1 MYTVELR
8 MEIPDDIMPML
19 DNNEKVLYSV
29 KQKKYRPAVNTESLI
44 ITSRRVILRKPSM
57 MNIKKSYTD
66 YNYSDISNIILDK
79 GPLRSTIILN
89 LKLDANDL
97 IIESVPNEM
106 AQKAF
111 RIIRERIDQ
120 TKGTSPAA

>member
-1 MYTVELR
+1 

-19 DNNEKVLYSV
+19 DNDEKVLYSV

-97 IIESVPNEM
+97 IIENVPNDM
-106 AQKAF
+106 AQQAF
-111 RIIRERIDQ
+111 RLIRERVDQ
-120 TKGTSPAA
+120 SKGSSPAA

>member
-19 DNNEKVLYSV
+19 DNDEKVLYSV
-29 KQKKYRPAVNTESLI
+29 KQKKYRPSVNTESLI

-97 IIESVPNEM
+97 IIENVPNEM
-106 AQKAF
+106 AQQAF
-111 RIIRERIDQ
+111 RLIRERVDQ
-120 TKGTSPAA
+120 AKGSSPAA

>member
-1 MYTVELR
+1 
-8 MEIPDDIMPML
+8 
-19 DNNEKVLYSV
+19 
-29 KQKKYRPAVNTESLI
+29 
-44 ITSRRVILRKPSM
+44 M

-97 IIESVPNEM
+97 IIENVPNEM
-106 AQKAF
+106 AQQAF
-111 RIIRERIDQ
+111 RLIRERVDQ
-120 TKGTSPAA
+120 AKGSSPAA

>member
-19 DNNEKVLYSV
+19 DNDEKVLYSV

-106 AQKAF
+106 AQQAF
-111 RIIRERIDQ
+111 RLIRERVDQ
-120 TKGTSPAA
+120 AKGSSPAA

>member
-19 DNNEKVLYSV
+19 DNDEKVLYSV

-97 IIESVPNEM
+97 IIENVPNEM
-106 AQKAF
+106 AQQAF
-111 RIIRERIDQ
+111 RLIRERVDQ
-120 TKGTSPAA
+120 AKGSSPAA